1 MSGSPNHQAHHHAF
15 VQDIFEVVQRA
26 VHDANEEVQVES
38 PLGSHDEL

>member
-1 MSGSPNHQAHHHAF
+1 MNGNPNHQLHQPV
-15 VQDIFEVVQRA
+15 VQDIFEIVQRA

>member
-1 MSGSPNHQAHHHAF
+1 MSGSPNHHPHHPV
-15 VQDIFEVVQRA
+15 VQDIFEIVQRA